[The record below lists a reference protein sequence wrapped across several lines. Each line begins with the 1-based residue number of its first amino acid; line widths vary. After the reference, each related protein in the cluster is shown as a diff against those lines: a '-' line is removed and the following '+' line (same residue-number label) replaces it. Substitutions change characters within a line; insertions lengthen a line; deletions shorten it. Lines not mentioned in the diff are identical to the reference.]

1 MCVYIYI
8 YMIDRITYMLLWYI
22 IYHQNIFVF
31 PFENTGFFRKYLLF
45 CKYGVQMW
53 LEDLPVD
60 IAPIHYVWLL
70 LGKRKRKEKVQGNI
84 LFWMCLDIGNK

>member
-1 MCVYIYI
+1 
-8 YMIDRITYMLLWYI
+8 MIDGITYMLLWYI

-60 IAPIHYVWLL
+60 IAPIHYVWL
-70 LGKRKRKEKVQGNI
+70 
-84 LFWMCLDIGNK
+84 

>member
-1 MCVYIYI
+1 MTVNYFMYNVYNFLFFWNNVYVCVCIYI

-60 IAPIHYVWLL
+60 IAPIHHVWL
-70 LGKRKRKEKVQGNI
+70 
-84 LFWMCLDIGNK
+84 